1 MEEKGIKR
9 TEDGGVFCEACG
21 NDLTKDGSARFIA
34 HLDGATFWENRFT
47 CTACGALITQQ
58 HARAEHDAYW
68 WAE

>member
-21 NDLTKDGSARFIA
+21 NDLKGEGATKFVAHMDGSGFY
-34 HLDGATFWENRFT
+34 TNVWE
-47 CTACGALITQQ
+47 CLKCGAVIEQTVE
-58 HARAEHDAYW
+58 RRKDAYW